1 MVKGS
6 KKSAKKFT
14 FLFKVDVYCFC
25 LLLKCRFDTSQSTYS
40 YLYILNL
47 NFEEN
52 CKVWVL
58 LLPAGKTVTYEINLM
73 VKLFIIFK

>member
-25 LLLKCRFDTSQSTYS
+25 LLKSRWNDSHIGIGITLLGKNNHYTFMYLFLMEFFKWDSTRNYDV
-40 YLYILNL
+40 IRQN
-47 NFEEN
+47 
-52 CKVWVL
+52 
-58 LLPAGKTVTYEINLM
+58 
-73 VKLFIIFK
+73 

>member
-25 LLLKCRFDTSQSTYS
+25 LLKSSWNDSHIGIGITLLGKNNHYTFMCNVGTYF
-40 YLYILNL
+40 LWNFLNETPL
-47 NFEEN
+47 GIMM
-52 CKVWVL
+52 W
-58 LLPAGKTVTYEINLM
+58 
-73 VKLFIIFK
+73 